1 MNCPFTPFSFP
12 FIPFSSLLNRQQ
24 PLHRSA
30 LQQKNH
36 QFILEIGGDTG
47 GVPST
52 GGGGATRSPVLTR
65 FSSRFIAFSS
75 LLNRQEPLHR
85 NALQRKNHPFIHW
98 IGGGHRG
105 VSGAGDQRKALSR
118 PLQPWWGSSS
128 SCWPLGVR
136 HQAMPALRIS
146 PRLRSQVRLLRTEP
160 SWKPL
165 RSWQR

>member
-12 FIPFSSLLNRQQ
+12 FIRFSSLLNCQE
-24 PLHRSA
+24 PLHCSA

-47 GVPST
+47 GVPGEGRWRNALSS
-52 GGGGATRSPVLTR
+52 ALTR

-75 LLNRQEPLHR
+75 LLNRQELLHR

-98 IGGGHRG
+98 IGLGHRG
-105 VSGAGDQRKALSR
+105 VPGAGDQRSALSSPPR
-118 PLQPWWGSSS
+118 PWWGSSS

-160 SWKPL
+160 S
-165 RSWQR
+165 